1 MEVCEVQ
8 NEPCVPCINMANV
21 FDIDAD
27 DEDNP
32 QLVSEYVNDIYAYLR
47 ELEVRLRL
55 FTQTLWQLEP
65 IFPKE
70 IGIH

>member
-27 DEDNP
+27 DDDNP

-47 ELEVRLRL
+47 ELEVRLN
-55 FTQTLWQLEP
+55 
-65 IFPKE
+65 
-70 IGIH
+70 